1 MKFSSELSVISKS
14 LLIIGLLFTG
24 SIWAQ
29 RDTEFS
35 SVQQYTVG
43 GGTSYSS
50 RMSVIDDTHFFVV
63 WKETSSSSTDMYGRI
78 GEVDTAT
85 MTITYGSQF
94 LLVSASCRYPE
105 VVALNST
112 QAVIFYEAD
121 LTSDV
126 CSSQVVTFDL
136 STDNITSVGSAT
148 AFSPGDVRA
157 SSSGGIRAEKLS
169 STTFIVTYMDSESS
183 NQGVAKIGTVSGT
196 NVSFGPQYVFDASNV
211 SYQDIAVVN
220 TDTVIVTWEDDG
232 TSFDPGVARVGSISG
247 TTITWGA
254 STYTF
259 HSSGTTSATRYTAIA
274 PLSDNKFA
282 IAWSDDAASDFAR
295 TLVGTRTG
303 TALSFGATHTV
314 DNTQDCR
321 DLTIGQLFEDEYIIA
336 YNGGAGDSSRTVVCN
351 YNGSTI
357 DIGAHKTFLQ
367 GEGDESRVGIL
378 NANTGVVVYI
388 DESNTDDKGEAVIVK
403 TTTQAPSAST
413 PVTASITAQTNVAC
427 NGASTGSLTATATDG
442 AANFSY
448 VWSNGSTTNNTSS
461 TSNAINS
468 LSAGT
473 YTVTVTDNNGTTATA
488 SATLTEPSALNPGT
502 INP

>member
-1 MKFSSELSVISKS
+1 MKFSIELS
-14 LLIIGLLFTG
+14 GLLSVVLLLFAA
-24 SIWAQ
+24 SVWAQ

-50 RMSVIDDTHFFVV
+50 RMSVIDDTHFITV
-63 WKETSSSSTDMYGRI
+63 WKETSSSATDMYGRI

-105 VVALNST
+105 VVALSST

-121 LTSDV
+121 LTADR

-157 SSSGGIRAEKLS
+157 ASSGGIRAEKLS
-169 STTFIVTYMDSESS
+169 SSTFIVTYLDSENS
-183 NQGVAKIGTVSGT
+183 NQGVARIGTVSGT
-196 NVSFGPQYVFDASNV
+196 SVSFGQEYVFDASNAQ
-211 SYQDIAVVN
+211 YQDIAVVN
-220 TDTVIVTWEDDG
+220 TDTVIVAWEDDG

-254 STYTF
+254 TTYTF
-259 HSSGTTSATRYTAIA
+259 HSSTSTSATRYTAIA

-282 IAWSDDAASDFAR
+282 IAWSDDAASDFAK

-303 TALSFGATHTV
+303 TTLSFGATHTV

-321 DLTIGQLFEDEYIIA
+321 DLTVGQLYEDEYIIA
-336 YNGGAGDSSRTVVCN
+336 YNGGAGDSSRTVVCS

-357 DIGAHKTFLQ
+357 DIGDHKTFLQ
-367 GEGDESRVGIL
+367 GEGDESRLGIL
-378 NANTGVVVYI
+378 NNNTGVVVYI
-388 DESNTDDKGEAVIVK
+388 DETNTDDKGEAVIVK
-403 TTTQAPSAST
+403 TTTQAVVST
-413 PVTASITAQTNVAC
+413 PVSASITAQTNVAC

-442 AANFSY
+442 TANFSY
-448 VWSNGSTTNNTSS
+448 VWSNGSSTNNTAS
-461 TSNAINS
+461 TTNTLNGLA
-468 LSAGT
+468 AGT
-473 YTVTVTDNNGTTATA
+473 YTVTITDNNGTTSTA
-488 SATLTEPSALNPGT
+488 NTTVTEAAALSAGSVQTN
-502 INP
+502 